1 MAHAVKRAKIGE
13 NGEWN
18 LSGERYV
25 ETVSVS
31 GVWPSVALGELTKRI
46 SGGTPSKAEPS
57 FWTGTIPWVS
67 PKDMKVEILQDTE
80 DHVSEAAIQN
90 STTSLVPTGTLL
102 CVVRSGILK
111 HSLPLALTGR
121 PMCFNQDITA
131 LVPKDD
137 RLDVR
142 YLLAVLKSR
151 SQDILDKGIKPG
163 VTVQS
168 FHTGFFNQY
177 EIPLPPLA
185 IQQEIVAEIEAH
197 QDHIEKLKA
206 EIAESE
212 VKIKTAID
220 RVWGNGEAS

>member
-1 MAHAVKRAKIGE
+1 
-13 NGEWN
+13 
-18 LSGERYV
+18 
-25 ETVSVS
+25 
-31 GVWPSVALGELTKRI
+31 
-46 SGGTPSKAEPS
+46 
-57 FWTGTIPWVS
+57 
-67 PKDMKVEILQDTE
+67 MKVEILQDTE